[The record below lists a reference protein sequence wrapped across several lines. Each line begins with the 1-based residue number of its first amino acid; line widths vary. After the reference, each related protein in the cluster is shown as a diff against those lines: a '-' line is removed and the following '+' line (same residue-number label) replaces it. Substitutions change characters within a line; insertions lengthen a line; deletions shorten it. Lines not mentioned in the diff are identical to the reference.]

1 MNIATQ
7 GGKIIVKD
15 GKLAESCGCC
25 GGWYCSGDESCKCA
39 PNAISSVSISVTASD
54 FIRHSRYRD
63 NNGTLWY
70 VSFLSV
76 MGHLNGTHTLTP
88 DTTKTFW
95 TKRFSLELPNIGG
108 CVYCPTSEA
117 DITVTTEDT
126 FALYRTSAKLCTYH
140 AWVAR
145 NELVSGMPQY
155 FEKGEQVVVPGGGGS
170 SGVFGP
176 RTFTFGGSQG
186 SGIGDTYDP
195 YNPLGPRVVWWNTS
209 ADCHLVSSQCQ
220 SGVRKWNPSLPSVY
234 GRDES
239 SYYKVR
245 YDPTKGAEV
254 IDKISGTDATT
265 INSVNVSY

>member
-15 GKLAESCGCC
+15 GKLAEGCDCC
-25 GGWYCSGDESCKCA
+25 GGWYCVGGDQSCKCA
-39 PNAISSVSISVTASD
+39 PTAISSVSISVTATD

-76 MGHLNGTHTLTP
+76 MAHLNGTHTLTP

-95 TKRFSLELPNIGG
+95 TKSFSLGLPNIGG

-117 DITVTTEDT
+117 DITVTTEDRLT
-126 FALYRTSAKLCTYH
+126 AYRISAKLCSYH

-145 NELVSGMPQY
+145 NEAVSGMPQY
-155 FEKGEQVVVPGGGGS
+155 FDKGDQVVVSGGGNS
-170 SGVFGP
+170 QVFGQ

-186 SGIGDTYDP
+186 AGIGDTYDP
-195 YNPLGPRVVWWNTS
+195 YDPLGPRVVWWNTS
-209 ADCHLVSSQCQ
+209 ADCHLVSSQCLD
-220 SGVRKWNPSLPSVY
+220 GVRTWSLPSVY
-234 GRDES
+234 GRAAS
-239 SYYKVR
+239 SYYTVQ